1 MHTLHLRYLKKNK
14 LMDTTRRAF
23 IKNTMAA
30 GAFFPLVNLGS
41 ININGS
47 PERLKVY
54 IFSKH
59 LQFLNYKELA
69 EAAAEMGFDGIDLSV
84 RPNGHVTP
92 ERVEY
97 DLPKAAEEIK
107 KVGFKPSLMTTAV
120 NAATNATDHK
130 LLSTAAR
137 LGFSHYRMNWY
148 NFPDNTTMPQAIN
161 EMAKSINGLGELNKQ
176 LGLIGYYQNHAGL
189 SAGSVIWEVYEMIKN
204 ANRQHMGAQYD
215 IRHAM
220 VEGAESWE
228 NGLRL
233 IHDRIKMISLKDFRW
248 KQDNGKW
255 KVEDVPIGDGMINFK
270 HYFSLLKKYNVNVP
284 VSLHIEYDLGG
295 AEKGNSKITID
306 RTKVF
311 AAMKKDLQK
320 IHSLWQE
327 A

>member
-1 MHTLHLRYLKKNK
+1 
-14 LMDTTRRAF
+14 MDTTRRAF

-30 GAFFPLVNLGS
+30 GALFPLADFGRLS
-41 ININGS
+41 FSDS
-47 PERLKVY
+47 PQRLKVY

-59 LQFLNYKELA
+59 LQFLNYKQLA

-92 ERVEY
+92 ERVDQ
-97 DLPKAAEEIK
+97 DLPKAAEEIR
-107 KVGFKPSLMTTAV
+107 KVGFKPALMTTAV
-120 NAATNATDHK
+120 NDAKDPADRK

-148 NFPDNTTMPQAIN
+148 NFPDNTPIPQAIN
-161 EMAKSINGLGELNKQ
+161 AMSKTINGLGELNKQ
-176 LGLIGYYQNHAGL
+176 LGLTGYYQNHAGL
-189 SAGSVIWEVYEMIKN
+189 SAGSVIWEVYEMIKDSDK
-204 ANRQHMGAQYD
+204 QHMGAQYD

-248 KQDNGKW
+248 KQQDGKW
-255 KVEDVPIGDGMINFK
+255 KVEDVPIGEGMIDFK
-270 HYFSLLKKYNVNVP
+270 HYFALLKKYNIDVP

-295 AEKGNSKITID
+295 AEKGNTKITIAQKD
-306 RTKVF
+306 VF

-320 IHSLWQE
+320 IQTLWQQS
-327 A
+327 